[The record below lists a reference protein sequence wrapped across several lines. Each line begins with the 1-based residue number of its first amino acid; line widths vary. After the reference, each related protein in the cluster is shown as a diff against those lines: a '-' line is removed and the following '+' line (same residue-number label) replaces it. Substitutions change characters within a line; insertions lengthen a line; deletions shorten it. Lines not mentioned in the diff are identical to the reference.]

1 MNRGRELLVG
11 SVILIG
17 IAVAVFG
24 TLWLKSAN
32 WGKPSIEVQ
41 ALLRD
46 VAQLRPGNNVKYRGV
61 TIGKVSAI
69 DVEPSGRAVRITL
82 LLDHEIVFPENA
94 VVVVAPESLFGSW
107 EAEIASKERYPRFTF
122 YEVSSQDRE
131 GDVPVLGGYALPE
144 LSRLTASAE
153 EISDNLA
160 DLTSRFDIA
169 FSEQTAHDLANAIAN
184 MQAISNQIRDL
195 VNQQSLIAGHLMTN
209 ADSTL
214 AQIQA
219 ASRTARHA
227 FTRVDELLSDA
238 EVDSIVT
245 NVRLATASV
254 QELAANLSGSTQ
266 NIGQTMARAD
276 SAFARIDRLTAR
288 VESGQGSIGRLVRD
302 STFAVR
308 AQDVLGQLN
317 LLLEDL
323 REHPRR
329 YVRLSIF

>member
-11 SVILIG
+11 SVILLG

-24 TLWLKSAN
+24 SLWLKSAN

-41 ALLRD
+41 ALMRD
-46 VAQLRPGNNVKYRGV
+46 VAQLAPGNNVKYRGV
-61 TIGKVSAI
+61 TIGKVSDI
-69 DVEPSGRAVRITL
+69 EVEPSGRAVRVTL
-82 LLDHEIVFPENA
+82 LLDHEVVFPDSA

-107 EAEIASKERYPRFTF
+107 EAEIASRDRYPRFSFFQVTP
-122 YEVSSQDRE
+122 QDRH

-169 FSEQTAHDLANAIAN
+169 FSEETAHNLASAINN
-184 MQAISNQIRDL
+184 MQVISDQIRDL
-195 VNQQSLIAGHLMTN
+195 VTQQSLIAGHVMAN
-209 ADSTL
+209 ADSALT
-214 AQIQA
+214 QIEG
-219 ASRTARHA
+219 ASRTAQHA
-227 FTRVDELLSDA
+227 FERVDVLLSDS

-245 NVRLATASV
+245 NVRLATESV
-254 QELAANLSGSTQ
+254 QELAANLSGSTG
-266 NIGQTMARAD
+266 NLGQTMARAD
-276 SAFARIDRLTAR
+276 SAFARLDRLTAGI
-288 VESGQGSIGRLVRD
+288 ESGRGSLGRLVTD
-302 STFAVR
+302 STLAVR
-308 AQDVLGQLN
+308 AEDVLGQLN

-323 REHPRR
+323 RANPRR

>member
-82 LLDHEIVFPENA
+82 LLDHEIVFPEDA

-122 YEVSSQDRE
+122 YQVSSEDRS

-160 DLTSRFDIA
+160 ELTSRFDIA
-169 FSEQTAHDLANAIAN
+169 FSEQTAHNLADAIAN

-195 VNQQSLIAGHLMTN
+195 VNQQSLIAGHLMTS

-214 AQIQA
+214 AQIEG

-227 FTRVDELLSDA
+227 FARVDELLSDA

-245 NVRLATASV
+245 NVRLATRSV

-266 NIGQTMARAD
+266 DIGQTMARAD

-288 VESGQGSIGRLVRD
+288 LENGQGSLGRLVTD

-308 AQDVLGQLN
+308 AESVLGQLN
-317 LLLEDL
+317 LLLEDV
-323 REHPRR
+323 RENPRR